1 MTNKAHTFQNQLKL
15 EWPIKKGTKVS
26 LENKPNTLL
35 KSQKLLSLRSGPYT
49 VIKKITENMY
59 GIQEAFTNKKKV
71 VHRNHIIEYF
81 PTEQQM
87 PKLL

>member
-49 VIKKITENMY
+49 VIKKLRKTCTE
-59 GIQEAFTNKKKV
+59 FRKLSLTKKR
-71 VHRNHIIEYF
+71 HRNHIIEDF